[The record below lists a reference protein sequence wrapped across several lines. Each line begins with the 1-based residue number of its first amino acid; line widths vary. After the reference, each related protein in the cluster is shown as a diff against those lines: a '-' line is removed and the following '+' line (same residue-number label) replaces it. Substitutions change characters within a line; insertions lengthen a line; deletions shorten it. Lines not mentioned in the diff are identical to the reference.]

1 MRELVGVPL
10 VERLPVS
17 RVEANPYRGWAM
29 VPNEAHYTYLER
41 VEVNE
46 LGLRGPGPARE
57 RDSERVLLAL
67 GDSLVYGQGVG
78 ERDTLPSRLEEELQ
92 RLAPGERPWR
102 VLNAGHRGY
111 ATNQELGLLREL
123 GPRIRPAVALL
134 FWFWN
139 DLEEPRIDAIAR
151 RLQHSGPVEFDANEE
166 LAGPVL
172 VRWELEQVAR
182 RSALLMVLHDIRR
195 AARRAPIEPDEL
207 EHQLARLER
216 RLAGFRRDSALLGA
230 RPIFVV
236 LPDAAAL
243 RGEHESVAIG
253 GRALALAGAAG
264 IEAFDLLP
272 AMRERFGERRRLPIL
287 PYDGHYDAE
296 ANRVLAEALAAWL
309 APRVGELQR

>member
-1 MRELVGVPL
+1 MLFR
-10 VERLPVS
+10 S
-17 RVEANPYRGWAM
+17 
-29 VPNEAHYTYLER
+29 
-41 VEVNE
+41 
-46 LGLRGPGPARE
+46 
-57 RDSERVLLAL
+57 
-67 GDSLVYGQGVG
+67 VYGQGVG

-172 VRWELEQVAR
+172 VRCEQVAR

-216 RLAGFRRDSALLGA
+216 RLAEFRRDAALLGA

-253 GRALALAGAAG
+253 ERALALAGAAG

-296 ANRVLAEALAAWL
+296 ANGVLAEALAAWL